1 MTGTASSAVREIAA
15 MVSFTERAAEKIREM
30 AVAQDLADHGVRVM
44 VVGGGCAGFTYDMD
58 FEPAP
63 REDDEVEEQHG
74 LRIFVDGMSASYLE
88 GTTVDYV
95 ESLDFSGFHFDNPA
109 ATRTCGCGSS
119 FS

>member
-1 MTGTASSAVREIAA
+1 
-15 MVSFTERAAEKIREM
+15 MVTFTETAVAKITEM
-30 AVAQDLADHGVRVM
+30 ADSQEFAGQGVRVM

-58 FEPAP
+58 FETEA
-63 REDDEVEEQHG
+63 REDDDVAEQHG
-74 LRIFVDGMSASYLE
+74 LRVYVDAMSSCYLD

-95 ESLDFSGFHFDNPA
+95 ESLDFSGFHFDNPS

>member
-1 MTGTASSAVREIAA
+1 MIA
-15 MVSFTERAAEKIREM
+15 FTERAASKIREM
-30 AVAQDLADHGVRVM
+30 AGSQQFDGHGVRVM

-58 FEPAP
+58 FEEAA
-63 REDDEVEEQHG
+63 RDDDEVTEQHG
-74 LRIFVDGMSASYLE
+74 LKVFVDEMSASYLD

-95 ESLDFSGFHFDNPA
+95 EGLDFTGFHFENPG

>member
-1 MTGTASSAVREIAA
+1 
-15 MVSFTERAAEKIREM
+15 MVQFTENAVQKIREM
-30 AVAQDLADHGVRVM
+30 ADAQEFADHGVRVM

-58 FEPAP
+58 FETDK
-63 REDDEVEEQHG
+63 RDDDEISEQHG
-74 LRIFVDGMSASYLE
+74 LRVFVDAMSAMYLD

-95 ESLDFSGFHFDNPA
+95 ESLDFSGFHFDNPT

>member
-1 MTGTASSAVREIAA
+1 
-15 MVSFTERAAEKIREM
+15 MVQFTENAVQKIREM
-30 AVAQDLADHGVRVM
+30 AEAQSFGDHGVRVM

-58 FEPAP
+58 FEQDE
-63 REDDEVEEQHG
+63 RDDDEVSEQHG
-74 LRIFVDGMSASYLE
+74 LRVFVDAMSSMYLD

-95 ESLDFSGFHFDNPA
+95 ESLDFSGFHFDNPS